1 MSVLADWLVRQ
12 APSALHRGDLRPE
25 QRRALH
31 AIRRCRTPASGGQR
45 YRCAHCGGEHHGYHS
60 CHHRACPRCGGGKT
74 AAWTQQQVERLLP
87 VPYFFVTCTVPEQL
101 HGAFAARPE
110 VVHDILFTAA
120 AAALQSVAAILAS
133 VAGVDDL
140 ACRLG
145 GDEFCLLVSAR
156 DQAEVMRYAQ
166 FVVESADK
174 LLQLRQAVPGI
185 CPVSVGACLVE
196 PGQDWNDW
204 YARAD
209 AALYEA
215 KRQGGGR
222 ACWSDG
228 VALLDA

>member
-1 MSVLADWLVRQ
+1 MASVV
-12 APSALHRGDLRPE
+12 APPTS
-25 QRRALH
+25 
-31 AIRRCRTPASGGQR
+31 
-45 YRCAHCGGEHHGYHS
+45 
-60 CHHRACPRCGGGKT
+60 
-74 AAWTQQQVERLLP
+74 
-87 VPYFFVTCTVPEQL
+87 
-101 HGAFAARPE
+101 
-110 VVHDILFTAA
+110 
-120 AAALQSVAAILAS
+120 AAILAS

>member
-1 MSVLADWLVRQ
+1 MIRTDELTGLYNRRGLSQRLQEWRNEGRQELMGLVLVDCDRFKQVNDDHGHLV
-12 APSALHRGDLRPE
+12 GDR
-25 QRRALH
+25 
-31 AIRRCRTPASGGQR
+31 
-45 YRCAHCGGEHHGYHS
+45 
-60 CHHRACPRCGGGKT
+60 
-74 AAWTQQQVERLLP
+74 V
-87 VPYFFVTCTVPEQL
+87 
-101 HGAFAARPE
+101 
-110 VVHDILFTAA
+110 
-120 AAALQSVAAILAS
+120 LQSVAAILAS